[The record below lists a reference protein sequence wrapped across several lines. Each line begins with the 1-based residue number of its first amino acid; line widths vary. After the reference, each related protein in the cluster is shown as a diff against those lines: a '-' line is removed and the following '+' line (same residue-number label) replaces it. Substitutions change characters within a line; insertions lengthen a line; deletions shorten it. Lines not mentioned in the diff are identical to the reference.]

1 MPSMH
6 SQSRIA
12 PTGARHLL
20 KTLSLLTCCV
30 LILSASCASAQQN
43 PQYGSMTACNAM
55 TTGSPTY
62 GSNGGDLNGFVPFVA
77 ANSWNSNIQNAPIDP
92 NSPAITAAWAAAGGY
107 KLHATFGSS
116 PDDGGIPYIVVDSS
130 QTPSVPIH
138 VIDYVKDSDVT
149 VAPYPSGDAVPIEG
163 DPTDCSG
170 WPDTYLSDTHTL
182 AVDRHTCWLYET
194 FQTNHCNGLYDA
206 ASETI
211 FDMTANANQSRP
223 WGWTSGDAAGLS
235 IFAGLVRYDEAASG
249 VINHAFRFTME
260 PTEGDSHGGYFVL
273 PASHAASHN
282 KDAHMLPEGARLRL
296 KANTP
301 ISNYS
306 SINRAILTAL
316 KNYGMIL
323 ADNGKN
329 FYVIGATDARWDDI
343 DLGNLDGA
351 TPITSAD
358 FDVIQMSPEYPG
370 MDKTSAYTDYP
381 GSAPKIGSFTSTA
394 AKVSPGSP
402 VTFSFSVTGDTYDY
416 IDNIGPVRL
425 SSGSGSVTIAP
436 TATQE
441 YRLYAT
447 NTSGRAVSSPI
458 MVTVAGS
465 IEAPPTF
472 TPPAGS
478 YASNRPLLVTL
489 NTTTAGD
496 SLDLSGATTAAYYYT
511 TDGSAPTI
519 RSTKYNA
526 VSISVDKSQ
535 TLRAIAVV
543 PGYSSASL
551 ASSAAYTIG
560 NTMEADTP
568 VFNLPG
574 GTYSSPQTV
583 YISDSTD
590 GTKRSGTTIY
600 YTIDG
605 STPTTHSKVFSNPTR
620 GVRSSGP
627 ITVSATET
635 IKAIAVAKGYTNSAV
650 ASVTYTIK

>member
-1 MPSMH
+1 MH
-6 SQSRIA
+6 SQSQIVPA
-12 PTGARHLL
+12 GTRHLL
-20 KTLSLLTCCV
+20 NILTLLTCCI
-30 LILSASCASAQQN
+30 LILSASHASAQKN

-62 GSNGGDLNGFVPFVA
+62 GFNGGDLNGFVPFVA
-77 ANSWNSNIQNAPIDP
+77 ANTWNTNIKNAPIDP
-92 NSPAITAAWAAAGGY
+92 NSSAITAAWAAAGGY

-116 PDDGGIPYIVVDSS
+116 PDNGGIPYIVVDSS
-130 QTPSVPIH
+130 ETPSVPIH
-138 VIDYVKDSDVT
+138 VIDYVNDSDVT

-163 DPTDCSG
+163 DPTDCAG

-182 AVDRHTCWLYET
+182 VVDRHTCWLYET
-194 FQTNHCNGLYDA
+194 FQTNRCNGMYDA

-273 PASHAASHN
+273 PASHAASRN

-296 KANTP
+296 RANTP
-301 ISNYS
+301 ITSYS
-306 SINRAILTAL
+306 KINRAILAAL

-329 FYVIGATDARWDDI
+329 FYLIGAADARWDDS

-358 FDVIQMSPEYPG
+358 FDVIQMTPEYPG
-370 MDKTSAYTDYP
+370 MDKVSAKTDYP

-394 AKVSPGSP
+394 TQVAPGSP
-402 VTFSFSVTGDTYDY
+402 VTFSYNVTGDTYDY

-425 SSGSGSVTIAP
+425 PSGSGSVTIAP

-441 YRLYAT
+441 YRLYAA
-447 NTSGRAVSSPI
+447 NTSDRTVSSPI

-465 IEAPPTF
+465 VVAPPSF

-496 SLDLSGATTAAYYYT
+496 SLNLSGATTATYYYT

-519 RSTKYNA
+519 HSTKYNG
-526 VSISVDKSQ
+526 VSISVAKSE
-535 TLRAIAVV
+535 TLKAIAVA
-543 PGYSSASL
+543 PGYSSASA

-560 NTMEADTP
+560 ATMQADTP
-568 VFNLPG
+568 VFSLPS

-590 GTKRSGTTIY
+590 GTRRSGNTIY
-600 YTIDG
+600 FTTDG
-605 STPTTHSKVFSNPTR
+605 STPTTHSKVFSNPPR
-620 GVRSSGP
+620 SVRSSGP

-650 ASVTYTIK
+650 ASVTYTIQ